1 MIRAA
6 TLTDIPAMLPLIAKT
21 CAFHQG
27 LDPSKYGFLPN
38 PEQRYTSWLN
48 QLMKNPRHLCL
59 VAEETVAE
67 ATIAPDQPSQIV
79 AFLIATVEREIPIYR
94 VKEYGFIHDLWVEEA
109 YRHRGIAR
117 QLVMRAIEHFRQVGV
132 EQVRLDTAANN
143 ETARKLFAACG
154 FRASM
159 VEMLTEL

>member
-1 MIRAA
+1 MIIRAA
-6 TLTDIPAMLPLIAKT
+6 TLTDIPAMLPLIANT
-21 CAFHQG
+21 CAFHQA
-27 LDPSKYGFLPN
+27 LDSAKYGFLPD

-48 QLMKNPRHLCL
+48 QLMKNSRHLCL
-59 VAEETVAE
+59 VAEDSIGSDSAL
-67 ATIAPDQPSQIV
+67 V

-109 YRHRGIAR
+109 YRHQGIAR
-117 QLVMRAIEHFRQVGV
+117 QLVLRAIEHFQQVDV

-154 FRASM
+154 FRVSM
-159 VEMLTEL
+159 VEMLIEL